1 MNHKSERK
9 SPLKSDPGI
18 AAIVASVLIGLFLIF
33 GATNQKEGGAD
44 WDGVIPLLV
53 FLWVIVFAISWYV
66 VWVSRHPEEA
76 KRRAAARQ
84 AARQA
89 AKKQAAERQIGQK
102 YPARPTSPNP
112 QEIIEYTSYK
122 DFEADRPRWLAKGWK
137 VASISDTPQRAGL
150 VRFATLGL
158 GALVIK
164 PGSHAFVVYE
174 RETVV
179 ESVKPSQPAATSSTA
194 SPHPTANASLSAEL
208 ERLASLRDAGTLTA
222 EEFERAKQKLLNG

>member
-9 SPLKSDPGI
+9 SSLKSDAGI
-18 AAIVASVLIGLFLIF
+18 AAIVASVLIGVVLIF
-33 GATNQKEGGAD
+33 AGTNQKEGGAD
-44 WDGVIPLLV
+44 WGGVIPFILLA
-53 FLWVIVFAISWYV
+53 WVGILLFSWYV

-76 KRRAAARQ
+76 KRAAA
-84 AARQA
+84 ASQA
-89 AKKQAAERQIGQK
+89 AKKQAAERQLDQK
-102 YPARPTSPNP
+102 YQARPTSPNP

-122 DFEADRPRWLAKGWK
+122 DFEADRPRWLEKGWK
-137 VASISDTPQRAGL
+137 VTSISDTPQRAGL
-150 VRFATLGL
+150 VRYATLGI

-164 PGSHAFVVYE
+164 PGAHGFVVYE

-179 ESVKPSQPAATSSTA
+179 DSVKPSQPAATSPTA

-222 EEFERAKQKLLNG
+222 EEFDRAKQKLLSG